1 MSSERGKGIIQSV
14 GDIWSDDIHD
24 THIQHHDIKEIL
36 SDTFDSWPPVR
47 HQNEVDIHATDL
59 HLKAAGKSGQKCVL
73 HI

>member
-36 SDTFDSWPPVR
+36 SDTLDSWPPVR
-47 HQNEVDIHATDL
+47 HQNEVDMRQTFI
-59 HLKAAGKSGQKCVL
+59 
-73 HI
+73 